1 MCTGMKDWLAEVEM
15 NGFSK
20 GKYAGKTEGKIEDL
34 TIALQIISDLQQ
46 GTSES
51 TIASAYDLNIE
62 NVAMFKESLH
72 I

>member
-34 TIALQIISDLQQ
+34 TIALQL
-46 GTSES
+46 
-51 TIASAYDLNIE
+51 SAIYSRAHLK
-62 NVAMFKESLH
+62 AQLPLH
-72 I
+72 MI